1 MIITLPKAVWR
12 TPASWSDR
20 QHFCIWEQLSDITA
34 DMRSNGID
42 ADNYDAEQFILI
54 GDSLRGA
61 PRGWYHQSRYST
73 ADGRTLWH
81 EDCALLT
88 SELAILKE
96 ASIAEPM
103 PPSPSSDQERAILMR
118 CLANA

>member
-1 MIITLPKAVWR
+1 
-12 TPASWSDR
+12 
-20 QHFCIWEQLSDITA
+20 
-34 DMRSNGID
+34 MRSNGID

-54 GDSLRGA
+54 GDSLRGT
-61 PRGWYHQSRYST
+61 PRGWYRQSRYST
-73 ADGRTLWH
+73 ADRRILWC
-81 EDCALLT
+81 EDCALLS

-103 PPSPSSDQERAILMR
+103 PASPNSDQERGILMR